1 MKHTNQKME
10 FQAIIGQT
18 TPPAQ
23 DGVPVSTP
31 GTPGTG
37 EPGQQPQGPSP
48 MAGLFLPVLMIVV
61 MYFILIRP
69 QQKKMKEHQKLLSKL
84 SGGDKVVT
92 TGGLIGT
99 IITIKEDKVSLRTGD
114 SKVEVRKSN
123 ISDVLE
129 RSTAS
134 ATPAES
140 NS

>member
-1 MKHTNQKME
+1 
-10 FQAIIGQT
+10 
-18 TPPAQ
+18 
-23 DGVPVSTP
+23 
-31 GTPGTG
+31 
-37 EPGQQPQGPSP
+37 
-48 MAGLFLPVLMIVV
+48 
-61 MYFILIRP
+61 
-69 QQKKMKEHQKLLSKL
+69 MKEHQKLLSKL